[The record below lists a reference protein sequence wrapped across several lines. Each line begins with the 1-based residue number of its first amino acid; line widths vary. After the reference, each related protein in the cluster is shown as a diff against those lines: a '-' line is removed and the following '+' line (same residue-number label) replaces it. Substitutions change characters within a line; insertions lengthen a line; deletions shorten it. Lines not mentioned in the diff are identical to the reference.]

1 MGPVILPAW
10 PPAAERTGPVQS
22 TVPLRSRWLVP
33 LAFLAF
39 VSLGLPDGVLGVA
52 WPWLRRSFERPVDHL
67 GLILLAVMAGRL
79 VSSFGGGIL
88 LARLGVGRLVM
99 ASALLISASA
109 AVWAVTP
116 VWLPVLLGALLW
128 GLGAGGI
135 DAGLNAYAAAHF
147 SPRATTWVHA
157 CWGLGAMLGPLAM
170 TATLASGQGWR
181 VGYAELAAA
190 VLPAAL
196 AFWLTRG
203 LWETPPREDIGA
215 ATLSGASLLEAL
227 GQGGV
232 RANAVLF
239 FFYTGVESGAGRWA
253 YTLLTE
259 SRGMG
264 TEAAGLIASAYWGS
278 LSVGRL
284 AFGALAHH
292 VRPVR
297 LLQVATASVP
307 VLALLVWATRSPLGS
322 SAALLGLGLLL
333 APIFPLLIAETPS
346 RVGERHAAHA
356 VGIQIAAA
364 TVGADTL
371 PALVGVLM
379 SRLGLE
385 ALGPALVGLSLLLL
399 LLHAVRTARTQRP
412 RGGRPA

>member
-1 MGPVILPAW
+1 M
-10 PPAAERTGPVQS
+10 
-22 TVPLRSRWLVP
+22 VP

-39 VSLGLPDGVLGVA
+39 VGLGMPDGVLGVA
-52 WPWLRRSFERPVDHL
+52 WPSLRRSFDRPLAHL

-79 VSSFGGGIL
+79 VSSFGGGTL

-99 ASALLISASA
+99 ASALLIAASA
-109 AVWAVTP
+109 AIWAVTP
-116 VWLPVLLGALLW
+116 VWPPVLLGALVW

-135 DAGLNAYAAAHF
+135 DAGLNAFAAAHF
-147 SPRATTWVHA
+147 TPRVTTWVHA

-170 TATLASGQGWR
+170 TATLASGLGWR
-181 VGYAELAAA
+181 VGYLEMAA
-190 VLPAAL
+190 VLLPLAV
-196 AFWLTRG
+196 AFWLTRR

-215 ATLSGASLLEAL
+215 ATISGATLLDAL
-227 GQGGV
+227 LHRGV

-239 FFYTGVESGAGRWA
+239 FLYTGVESGGGRWA

-264 TEAAGLIASAYWGS
+264 AEAAGLVASAYWGS
-278 LSVGRL
+278 LFVGRL

-292 VRPVR
+292 VRPAR
-297 LLQVATASVP
+297 LLQVATAGVP
-307 VLALLVWATRSPLGS
+307 VLAVLLWATRAPLGS
-322 SAALLGLGLLL
+322 SAALLALGLLL

-385 ALGPALVGLSLLLL
+385 ALGPALVSLSLLLF
-399 LLHAVRTARTQRP
+399 LLHARRPTDQAKDRTRNQSLL
-412 RGGRPA
+412 

>member
-1 MGPVILPAW
+1 M
-10 PPAAERTGPVQS
+10 
-22 TVPLRSRWLVP
+22 PLRSRWLVP

-39 VSLGLPDGVLGVA
+39 ASLGLPDGVLGVA
-52 WPWLRRSFERPVDHL
+52 WPSLRRSFERPVDHL

-79 VSSFGGGIL
+79 VSSSGNGIL
-88 LARLGVGRLVM
+88 LARLGVGRLVT
-99 ASALLISASA
+99 ASALLIGASA
-109 AVWAVTP
+109 VAWALTP

-135 DAGLNAYAAAHF
+135 DAGLNAYAAARF
-147 SPRATTWVHA
+147 TPRVTTWVHA

-170 TATLASGQGWR
+170 TATLASGRGWR
-181 VGYAELAAA
+181 TGYLELAAA
-190 VLPAAL
+190 LLPVAL

-215 ATLSGASLLEAL
+215 ATPSPSTLLQAV
-227 GQGGV
+227 GDAGV

-264 TEAAGLIASAYWGS
+264 AEAAGLVASAYWGS
-278 LSVGRL
+278 LSAGRL

-292 VRPVR
+292 VRPAR
-297 LLQVATASVP
+297 LLQVATACVP
-307 VLALLVWATRSPLGS
+307 VLALVVWATRSSFGS
-322 SAALLGLGLLL
+322 SAAFLGLGLLL

-364 TVGADTL
+364 TVGADIL

-385 ALGPALVGLSLLLL
+385 ALGPALVGLALLLL
-399 LLHAVRTARTQRP
+399 VLHVRRP
-412 RGGRPA
+412 GPTDGGAGRASDQKASPR